1 MTQGETLFYL
11 REIHPHWTTS
21 NVSATKLAEL
31 QAAQLIEINPTSPTV
46 RLTSEGA
53 RCKNL
58 GRRHGAQT
66 TEVRSM
72 PRRKAFRPRSAKKN
86 VTRARPLV

>member
-1 MTQGETLFYL
+1 MTPGETLFYL

-31 QAAQLIEINPTSPTV
+31 HAARLIEINTALPTV

-58 GRRHGAQT
+58 GRKHGAQT
-66 TEVRSM
+66 TEVRSLRM
-72 PRRKAFRPRSAKKN
+72 VRAFRPRSAKKN